1 MPLDEAFALANQV
14 MLDNLTSEGDAK
26 EGIDAFFGKRAPQ
39 WSE

>member
-26 EGIDAFFGKRAPQ
+26 EGIDAFFDKRAPQ
-39 WSE
+39 WGE